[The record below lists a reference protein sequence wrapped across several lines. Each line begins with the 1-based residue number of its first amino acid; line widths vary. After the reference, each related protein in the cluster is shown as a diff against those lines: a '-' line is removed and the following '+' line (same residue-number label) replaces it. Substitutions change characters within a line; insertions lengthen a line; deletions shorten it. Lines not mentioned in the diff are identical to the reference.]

1 MKMCYSLAGICCDST
16 LTRSCAGMGMPYKTS
31 RQSFCMFADHFSDTS
46 ESRGL
51 IGSGPVIYNNE
62 NVGYNC

>member
-1 MKMCYSLAGICCDST
+1 MKMCYSLAGICCNST
-16 LTRSCAGMGMPYKTS
+16 LTWSCAGVGMPYKTS

-51 IGSGPVIYNNE
+51 IGSGPVKYNNE
-62 NVGYNC
+62 IFG